1 MAHHK
6 SAIKRI
12 KQSEAR
18 RLQNKYYHKT
28 VRNAVRT
35 FKAIKEKDKAME
47 EYKKLTSMIDKL
59 AKRKV
64 IHANNAA
71 NKKAGLFKH
80 IQHLQ
85 VAS

>member
-12 KQSEAR
+12 RQTETR
-18 RLQNKYYHKT
+18 RLRNKYQFKT
-28 VRNAVRT
+28 VRNAIRK
-35 FKAIKEKDKAME
+35 FKGIKDQE
-47 EYKKLTSMIDKL
+47 EAQKEFDRLASMIDKL

-71 NKKAGLFKH
+71 NKKAGLAK
-80 IQHLQ
+80 HLQ
-85 VAS
+85 VISK